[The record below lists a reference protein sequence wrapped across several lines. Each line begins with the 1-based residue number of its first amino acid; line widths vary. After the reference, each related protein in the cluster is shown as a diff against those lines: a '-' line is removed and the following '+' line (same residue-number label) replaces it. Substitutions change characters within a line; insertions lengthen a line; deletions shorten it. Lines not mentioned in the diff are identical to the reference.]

1 MAGPL
6 KMRQP
11 VKLKCRTCGFD
22 GNPADAKRCM
32 VCDELLGSI
41 VLRSAS
47 LLSDSLINW
56 LYRQPEESISGKLK
70 CRTCGFDGNP
80 ADAKRCMVCDKLLG
94 SIVLRS
100 LKSESLLSDLL
111 TNWLHRQPEEFI
123 SGVVALEQEKRIQRA
138 KNTKGG
144 LELKFEL
151 SYYFVDA
158 IHTVLKIKLK
168 KVLERII

>member
-11 VKLKCRTCGFD
+11 VKLKCQTCGFD

-56 LYRQPEESISGKLK
+56 LYHQS
-70 CRTCGFDGNP
+70 
-80 ADAKRCMVCDKLLG
+80 
-94 SIVLRS
+94 
-100 LKSESLLSDLL
+100 
-111 TNWLHRQPEEFI
+111 EEFI

-144 LELKFEL
+144 LELMSEL

-168 KVLERII
+168 NLKIKLKKVLERII